1 MKIILEN
8 EKDQELLI
16 DYNNIVFNSDERCA
30 NCEQLRHCV
39 LNNDFEGF
47 CSRYTP
53 ISDLHLLDKDEL
65 KKRKLD
71 AKKTFNVCKHCIWC
85 YVDDYEFAEK

>member
-8 EKDQELLI
+8 EKDQELLMA
-16 DYNNIVFNSDERCA
+16 YNNIVFNSDERCA

-47 CSRYTP
+47 CARYVP
-53 ISDLHLLDKDEL
+53 ISHGENLDIAILTEMKKDA
-65 KKRKLD
+65 R
-71 AKKTFNVCKHCIWC
+71 KTFNICKHCIWC
-85 YVDDYEFAEK
+85 YVDDYEYAEI